1 MSRIVVIP
9 CNCSTEP
16 GRGPERDFANNT
28 RSLEDG
34 GHSKGLLQGD
44 ALPNHLQRSHQLHFL
59 WGLWITPSQAAGGE
73 LIPYIF
79 FMKKLCGRQVTR
91 RVLTTS
97 ASFWLALLGALSSLE
112 WPVLSSLSRW
122 FWNKRICRS
131 QLSADLHSFY
141 IGEAANPDNWVSV
154 QRSLALSHLSFE
166 E

>member
-1 MSRIVVIP
+1 MSSIVIIP

-34 GHSKGLLQGD
+34 GHSKRLLQGD
-44 ALPNHLQRSHQLHFL
+44 ALPNHLQRCDKLHFL

-79 FMKKLCGRQVTR
+79 DGKLCGRQVTR

-131 QLSADLHSFY
+131 AVCRPPPLLH
-141 IGEAANPDNWVSV
+141 
-154 QRSLALSHLSFE
+154 R
-166 E
+166 